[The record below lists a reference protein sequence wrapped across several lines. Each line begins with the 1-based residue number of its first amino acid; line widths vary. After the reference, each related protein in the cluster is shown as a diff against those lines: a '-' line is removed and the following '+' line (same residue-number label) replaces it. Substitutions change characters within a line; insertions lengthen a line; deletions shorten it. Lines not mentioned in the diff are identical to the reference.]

1 MTNKEI
7 IEKTLIEISKDS
19 DWETRY
25 AKYAKDIL
33 KHEAY
38 HKELINKVRIKF
50 PLSKYTSITKFRGK
64 KVETDIRY
72 LGQSI
77 GSLFFEPD
85 RNPYFK
91 KSKSGYNDLVKRY
104 PDIPKLQD
112 EEEWNGRNMNRFRSF
127 LSHIDVADAEIH
139 SPEHKCENL
148 LLREFHQTDS
158 KKKSLLH
165 IQPITFGGEFVQ
177 LTTNLSASKK
187 GVVSFSRKG
196 GGIDIMARSRHKD
209 NSVYLGVFEL
219 KDQNKSDEPMSVV
232 IQQALS
238 YAVFIAKLLDSKGG
252 SDWMKIFGF
261 KKIPHTIDV
270 VGLIPKGEETIIE
283 EEFQI
288 GSFTLQTRTL
298 YFDKDAL
305 FKRERFEFSGSFKD
319 LLMNSKSDILTAV
332 GV

>member
-1 MTNKEI
+1 MFIMTNEEI
-7 IEKTLIEISKDS
+7 IKITLSEISRDS

-25 AKYAKDIL
+25 ANYAKDIL

-38 HKELINKVRIKF
+38 HKELTNKAKVKF
-50 PLSKYTSITKFRGK
+50 PLSKYTSISKYRGK

-77 GSLFFEPD
+77 GSLIIEPNGN
-85 RNPYFK
+85 RYFM
-91 KSKSGYNDLVKRY
+91 KSKSGYNDLVRRY

-112 EEEWNGRNMNRFRSF
+112 KEGWNNRNMELLRSF
-127 LSHIDVADAEIH
+127 LSHIDIVGAETH

-158 KKKSLLH
+158 KKKSLLN

-187 GVVSFSRKG
+187 GVVSFSKKG

-209 NSVYLGVFEL
+209 NKVYLGVFEL
-219 KDQNKSDEPMSVV
+219 KDQNKSNEPMSDV

-252 SDWMKIFGF
+252 ADWMKIFGF
-261 KKIPHTIDV
+261 KKQCPHIIDV
-270 VGLIPKGEETIIE
+270 VGLIPRGEETIIE
-283 EEFQI
+283 EEYQV
-288 GSFTLQTRTL
+288 GSYILRTHTL

-305 FKRERFEFSGSFKD
+305 FAGEKFEFSGSFKE
-319 LLMNSKSDILTAV
+319 LLK
-332 GV
+332 

>member
-7 IEKTLIEISKDS
+7 IERTLIEISKES
-19 DWETRY
+19 DWEMRY

-33 KHEAY
+33 KREAY
-38 HKELINKVRIKF
+38 HKEMTNKAKVKF
-50 PLSKYTSITKFRGK
+50 PLSKYTSITKYRGK

-77 GSLFFEPD
+77 GSLIIEPNGN
-85 RNPYFK
+85 RYFM
-91 KSKSGYNDLVKRY
+91 KSTRGYNDLVKRY
-104 PDIPKLQD
+104 PEIPKLQD
-112 EEEWNGRNMNRFRSF
+112 KEGWNCRNMERFRSF
-127 LSHIDVADAEIH
+127 LSHIEVKYAEIH

-148 LLREFHQTDS
+148 LLREFHKNSS
-158 KKKSLLH
+158 KEKSLIN

-187 GVVSFSRKG
+187 GVVSSSKKG

-209 NSVYLGVFEL
+209 YKVYLGVFEL
-219 KDQNKSDEPMSVV
+219 KDQNKSNEPMSDV

-252 SDWMKIFGF
+252 TDWMKIFGY
-261 KKIPHTIDV
+261 KGQCPRTIDV

-283 EEFQI
+283 EEYQV
-288 GSFTLQTRTL
+288 GSFILRTHTL

-305 FKRERFEFSGSFKD
+305 FSREKFEFSGSFKD
-319 LLMNSKSDILTAV
+319 LLMQ
-332 GV
+332 

>member
-1 MTNKEI
+1 MTNKKI

-25 AKYAKDIL
+25 AIYAKDIL
-33 KHEAY
+33 KNEAY
-38 HKELINKVRIKF
+38 HKELTNKAKVKF
-50 PLSKYTSITKFRGK
+50 PLSKYTSITKYRGK

-77 GSLFFEPD
+77 GSLIIEPNGN
-85 RNPYFK
+85 RYFK

-104 PDIPKLQD
+104 PDITKLQD
-112 EEEWNGRNMNRFRSF
+112 EEEWNSPNMKRFRSF
-127 LSHIDVADAEIH
+127 LSHIDIAGAETH

-187 GVVSFSRKG
+187 GVVSFSKKG
-196 GGIDIMARSRHKD
+196 GGIDIMARSRHQD
-209 NSVYLGVFEL
+209 NKVYLGVFEL
-219 KDQNKSDEPMSVV
+219 KDQNKPNEPMSDV

-252 SDWMKIFGF
+252 YDWMKIFGY
-261 KKIPHTIDV
+261 KKQCPHIIDV
-270 VGLIPKGEETIIE
+270 VGLIPKDEETIIE
-283 EEFQI
+283 EEYRV
-288 GSFTLQTRTL
+288 GSYILRTQTL

-305 FKRERFEFSGSFKD
+305 FSGEKFEFSGSFIKE
-319 LLMNSKSDILTAV
+319 LLK
-332 GV
+332 

>member
-25 AKYAKDIL
+25 ANYAKDIL
-33 KHEAY
+33 KHELY
-38 HKELINKVRIKF
+38 HKEMTNKAKVKF
-50 PLSKYTSITKFRGK
+50 PLSQYTSITKYRGK

-85 RNPYFK
+85 SKPYFK
-91 KSKSGYNDLVKRY
+91 KSKSGYDDLAKRY
-104 PDIPKLQD
+104 PDIPQLQSC
-112 EEEWNGRNMNRFRSF
+112 EWWNGSNMKRFRSF

-148 LLREFHQTDS
+148 LLREFHETDS
-158 KKKSLLH
+158 KKKSLIN
-165 IQPITFGGEFVQ
+165 IQPITFGGENVQ

-187 GVVSFSRKG
+187 GVVSFSKKG

-209 NSVYLGVFEL
+209 NKVYLGVFEL
-219 KDQNKSDEPMSVV
+219 KDQNKSNEPMSDV

-252 SDWMKIFGF
+252 ADWMKIFGYTGQC
-261 KKIPHTIDV
+261 PHTIDV
-270 VGLIPKGEETIIE
+270 VGLIPKGEEIIIE
-283 EEFQI
+283 EEYQV
-288 GSFTLQTRTL
+288 GSYTLRTHTL

-305 FKRERFEFSGSFKD
+305 FSGKKFEFSGSFKE
-319 LLMNSKSDILTAV
+319 LLMQ
-332 GV
+332 

>member
-7 IEKTLIEISKDS
+7 IEKTLSEISKDS

-25 AKYAKDIL
+25 ANYAKDIL
-33 KHEAY
+33 KHESY
-38 HKELINKVRIKF
+38 HKEMTNKVKVKF
-50 PLSKYTSITKFRGK
+50 PLSKYTSISKFREK

-77 GSLFFEPD
+77 GSIVIEPD
-85 RNPYFK
+85 GSRFFK
-91 KSKSGYNDLVKRY
+91 KSTSGYNDLVKRY

-112 EEEWNGRNMNRFRSF
+112 KEEWNSRNMKQFRSF
-127 LSHIDVADAEIH
+127 LSHIDVADVETH

-148 LLREFHQTDS
+148 LLREFHLTDS
-158 KKKSLLH
+158 KKKSLIN

-187 GVVSFSRKG
+187 GVVSFSKKG

-209 NSVYLGVFEL
+209 NKVYLGVFEL
-219 KDQNKSDEPMSVV
+219 KDENKSDEPMSDV

-238 YAVFIAKLLDSKGG
+238 YAVFIAKLLDTKGG
-252 SDWMKIFGF
+252 TDWMRIFGY
-261 KKIPHTIDV
+261 KGQCPHIIDV
-270 VGLIPKGEETIIE
+270 VGLIPKGDETIIE
-283 EEFQI
+283 EEYQV
-288 GSFTLQTRTL
+288 GSYTLRTHTL

-305 FKRERFEFSGSFKD
+305 FSREKFEFSGSFKE
-319 LLMNSKSDILTAV
+319 LLKQ
-332 GV
+332 

>member
-1 MTNKEI
+1 MITNEEI
-7 IEKTLIEISKDS
+7 IKKTLVEISKDS

-25 AKYAKDIL
+25 ANYAKDIL

-38 HKELINKVRIKF
+38 HKELTNKAKVKF
-50 PLSKYTSITKFRGK
+50 PLSKYTSFTKFRGK

-77 GSLFFEPD
+77 GSLIIEPNGN
-85 RNPYFK
+85 RYFM
-91 KSKSGYNDLVKRY
+91 KSTSGYNDLVKRY
-104 PDIPKLQD
+104 PDIPKLQVK
-112 EEEWNGRNMNRFRSF
+112 EEWNGPNGRNMKRLRSF
-127 LSHIDVADAEIH
+127 LSHIDVTDAETH

-209 NSVYLGVFEL
+209 NKVYLGVFEL
-219 KDQNKSDEPMSVV
+219 KDQNKPNEPMAVV

-238 YAVFIAKLLDSKGG
+238 YAIFIAKLLDSKGG
-252 SDWMKIFGF
+252 SDWMKIFGY
-261 KKIPHTIDV
+261 KGQCPHTIDV

-283 EEFQI
+283 KEYQV
-288 GSFTLQTRTL
+288 GSFTLRTHTL

-305 FKRERFEFSGSFKD
+305 FSREKFKFSGSFKK
-319 LLMNSKSDILTAV
+319 LLMQ
-332 GV
+332 

>member
-1 MTNKEI
+1 MNNKEVI
-7 IEKTLIEISKDS
+7 KNTLVEISKDS

-25 AKYAKDIL
+25 AKHAEGILEHETNHKKLTNKAK
-33 KHEAY
+33 
-38 HKELINKVRIKF
+38 VKF
-50 PLSKYTSITKFRGK
+50 PLSKYTSISKFRGK

-77 GSLFFEPD
+77 GLLIIEPNGN
-85 RNPYFK
+85 RCFI

-112 EEEWNGRNMNRFRSF
+112 KEEWNSRNMKQLRSF
-127 LSHIDVADAEIH
+127 LSRIDVKDAKTQ

-148 LLREFHQTDS
+148 LLREFHQTVS
-158 KKKSLLH
+158 REKSLLH

-177 LTTNLSASKK
+177 LTTDLSASKK

-209 NSVYLGVFEL
+209 NKVYLGVFEL
-219 KDQNKSDEPMSVV
+219 KDQNKPNEPMSDV

-252 SDWMKIFGF
+252 TDWMKIFGY
-261 KKIPHTIDV
+261 KKGKCPNVIDV

-283 EEFQI
+283 EEYQV
-288 GSFTLQTRTL
+288 GSFTLRTHTL

-305 FKRERFEFSGSFKD
+305 FSRDKFEFSGSFKE
-319 LLMNSKSDILTAV
+319 LLMQ
-332 GV
+332 

>member
-25 AKYAKDIL
+25 ANYAKDIL
-33 KHEAY
+33 KHESY
-38 HKELINKVRIKF
+38 HKEMNNKAKVKF
-50 PLSKYTSITKFRGK
+50 PLSKYTSITKYRGK

-77 GSLFFEPD
+77 GSFFFEPD
-85 RNPYFK
+85 SKPYFK

-112 EEEWNGRNMNRFRSF
+112 KEEWNSRNMKRFRSF
-127 LSHIDVADAEIH
+127 LSHIDVKYAEIH

-158 KKKSLLH
+158 KKKSLIN

-187 GVVSFSRKG
+187 GVVSYSKKG

-209 NSVYLGVFEL
+209 NKVYLSIFEL
-219 KDQNKSDEPMSVV
+219 KDENK
-232 IQQALS
+232 
-238 YAVFIAKLLDSKGG
+238 
-252 SDWMKIFGF
+252 
-261 KKIPHTIDV
+261 
-270 VGLIPKGEETIIE
+270 
-283 EEFQI
+283 
-288 GSFTLQTRTL
+288 
-298 YFDKDAL
+298 
-305 FKRERFEFSGSFKD
+305 
-319 LLMNSKSDILTAV
+319 
-332 GV
+332 

>member
-1 MTNKEI
+1 MTNEEI
-7 IEKTLIEISKDS
+7 IKKALIEISKDS

-38 HKELINKVRIKF
+38 HKELTKKAKVKF
-50 PLSKYTSITKFRGK
+50 PLSKYSSITKFRGK

-77 GSLFFEPD
+77 GSLIIMPD
-85 RNPYFK
+85 GSRFFK
-91 KSKSGYNDLVKRY
+91 KSTSGYNDLVKRY
-104 PDIPKLQD
+104 PNIPKLQPC
-112 EEEWNGRNMNRFRSF
+112 ELWNGSNMNRFRSF
-127 LSHIDVADAEIH
+127 LSQIDVADAETH

-158 KKKSLLH
+158 KKKSLIN
-165 IQPITFGGEFVQ
+165 IQPITFGGEYVQ

-187 GVVSFSRKG
+187 GIVSFSKKG

-209 NSVYLGVFEL
+209 NTVYLGVFEL
-219 KDQNKSDEPMSVV
+219 KDQNKPEEPMSDV

-252 SDWMKIFGF
+252 SDWMKIFGY
-261 KKIPHTIDV
+261 KEQCPHTIDV

-283 EEFQI
+283 EEYQV
-288 GSFTLQTRTL
+288 GSFTLRTYTL

-305 FKRERFEFSGSFKD
+305 FSRVKFEFSGSFKD
-319 LLMNSKSDILTAV
+319 RLM
-332 GV
+332 

>member
-25 AKYAKDIL
+25 ANYAKDIL
-33 KHEAY
+33 KYESY
-38 HKELINKVRIKF
+38 HKEMNNKAKVKF
-50 PLSKYTSITKFRGK
+50 PLSKYTSISKSRGK

-77 GSLFFEPD
+77 GTLFIEPD
-85 RNPYFK
+85 GNRYFK

-104 PDIPKLQD
+104 PDIPKLQSC
-112 EEEWNGRNMNRFRSF
+112 EPWQGSNMNRFRSF
-127 LSHIDVADAEIH
+127 LSQIDVADAETH

-148 LLREFHQTDS
+148 LLREFHQTNS
-158 KKKSLLH
+158 KKKSLIN

-187 GVVSFSRKG
+187 GVVSYSKRG

-209 NSVYLGVFEL
+209 NKVYLSIFEL
-219 KDQNKSDEPMSVV
+219 KDENKSDEPMSDV

-252 SDWMKIFGF
+252 SDWMKIFGY
-261 KKIPHTIDV
+261 KGQCPHTIDV
-270 VGLIPKGEETIIE
+270 VGLIPKGKDTIIE
-283 EEFQI
+283 EEYQV
-288 GSFTLQTRTL
+288 GRFTLQTHTL

-305 FKRERFEFSGSFKD
+305 FSREKFEFSGSFKE
-319 LLMNSKSDILTAV
+319 LLLQ
-332 GV
+332 